1 MFEMLTSQNRY
12 AVLYRIETAKR
23 ADTRAKRIEQFV
35 AMLAREET
43 IYPQKDIRP
52 S

>member
-1 MFEMLTSQNRY
+1 VPTPE
-12 AVLYRIETAKR
+12 A

-35 AMLAREET
+35 AMLAREEN